1 MTEDGKHNYKEKEN
15 HEKSRKRFG
24 KALNRCRTELPHS
37 PGEKTTVVFGLAKE
51 VGLSIQNDYEKQCH
65 GNPSLT
71 D

>member
-1 MTEDGKHNYKEKEN
+1 MTEEGKRNYKEKEN
-15 HEKSRKRFG
+15 QEKSRKRFG

-37 PGEKTTVVFGLAKE
+37 HQEKTTVVSGLAKE